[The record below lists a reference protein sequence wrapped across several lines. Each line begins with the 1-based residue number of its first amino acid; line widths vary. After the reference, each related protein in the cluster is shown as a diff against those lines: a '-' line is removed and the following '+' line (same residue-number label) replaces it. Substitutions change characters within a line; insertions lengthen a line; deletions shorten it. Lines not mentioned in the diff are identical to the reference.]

1 VSLVLLPLL
10 AAVAQPAAQL
20 SPETTADL
28 RCAAVFAYT
37 AGSVK
42 EEDQPG
48 VVGGFLYFLG
58 KIDARS
64 PGLDLEANLTGMLTK
79 GDFKTAILEPYG
91 LGCAKELELRGSEIS
106 KVGKALSAKGM

>member
-1 VSLVLLPLL
+1 MSLVFLPLL
-10 AAVAQPAAQL
+10 AAAVQP
-20 SPETTADL
+20 SPETLSDL

-42 EEDQPG
+42 AEDQPG

-64 PGLDLEANLTGMLTK
+64 PGLDLQANLSGMLTQ
-79 GDFKTAILEPYG
+79 GDFKTAVLETDG
-91 LGCAKELELRGSEIS
+91 MRCAKELGERGNEIN
-106 KVGKALSAKGM
+106 KLAKALSDKGM